1 MDYCFITSAILQLSL
16 HISMWTVFF
25 FFCPFS
31 PALTLT
37 DKSHLNYINE
47 KLQRFLECIDVGLG
61 DPVLTPGSRISVV
74 CGDSA
79 DHIAVT
85 AGTVCVI

>member
-16 HISMWTVFF
+16 HISMWTDF
-25 FFCPFS
+25 FFCLFS
-31 PALTLT
+31 PTLTLT

-47 KLQRFLECIDVGLG
+47 KLQRFLECLDVGLG
-61 DPVLTPGSRISVV
+61 NPALTPGSRISVV

-79 DHIAVT
+79 GHIAVT
-85 AGTVCVI
+85 AGTGCVI